1 MASKN
6 SNSNLLFFAG
16 LLGFLGVALGAFGAH
31 GLKSILTPDLMAIFD
46 TGSKYHLIHS
56 VVLLALALS
65 EKTTES
71 KSLRIGFWLIFSGV
85 LIFSGSLYILAIS
98 GVRILGAITP
108 FGGVALLLGWSS
120 MAYSAFIQKD

>member
-1 MASKN
+1 MVSKN

-31 GLKSILTPDLMAIFD
+31 GLKSILTPDLMTIFD

-71 KSLRIGFWLIFSGV
+71 KPLRVGFWFIFAGV
-85 LIFSGSLYILAIS
+85 LIFSGSLYILSIT
-98 GVRILGAITP
+98 GIRILGAVTP
-108 FGGVALLLGWSS
+108 FGGVSLLIGWSS
-120 MAYSAFIQKD
+120 IAYSAFIKKD